1 MTEQISDIQTVL
13 RRYCRPEEKLRP
25 DWNSY
30 FISVALLTS
39 IRSSCHRLHVGC
51 VIVKDN
57 RILSTGYNG
66 FLPNAPHK
74 SIVINDHEQA
84 TVHAEQNSI
93 TDAAKRGINV
103 DGGTAYVTH
112 YACCHCAKIL
122 AAAGIKQIYYYHDY
136 KNNPIVHQLLSS
148 IGIKLVKLKRQSI
161 SI

>member
-1 MTEQISDIQTVL
+1 MNQQIKDIENILKISQKNVGD
-13 RRYCRPEEKLRP
+13 RP
-25 DWNSY
+25 DWNTY

-66 FLPNAPHK
+66 FLPSAPHT
-74 SIVINDHEQA
+74 SIVVNDHEQA

-103 DGGTAYVTH
+103 NGSVAYITH
-112 YACCHCAKIL
+112 YPCCHCAKIL
-122 AAAGIKQIYYYHDY
+122 AASGIKKIYYYHDY
-136 KNNPIVHQLLSS
+136 KNNPIVKNLLDP
-148 IGIKLVKLKRQSI
+148 IGIKIHKLKKL
-161 SI
+161 

>member
-93 TDAAKRGINV
+93 TDDKTV
-103 DGGTAYVTH
+103 
-112 YACCHCAKIL
+112 
-122 AAAGIKQIYYYHDY
+122 
-136 KNNPIVHQLLSS
+136 
-148 IGIKLVKLKRQSI
+148 
-161 SI
+161 